1 MIPYLIALQV
11 WVQWLEAHMLTCP
24 SIAYWGIGCPGC
36 GMQRSLIAL
45 LKGDFFSSLQL
56 YPALLPLMILIAYSL
71 LHLKYKFTG
80 GAKNIIV
87 MQVVVVS
94 IITAHYIYKIYTHQI
109 FT

>member
-1 MIPYLIALQV
+1 MITHLIALHI
-11 WVQWLEAHMLTCP
+11 WVQWLEAHMLICP
-24 SIAYWGIGCPGC
+24 SVKYWGMICPGC

-45 LKGDFFSSLQL
+45 LKGDFLSSLLL
-56 YPALLPLMILIAYSL
+56 YPALLPLIILIAYAL

-109 FT
+109 FL